1 MRFFVCKKVTFFV
14 KIASKKRVEMER
26 VLQKVKEAS
35 RVVANLNTGVKRKVL
50 NEMAD
55 SLEANKKE
63 IIKANEKDL
72 EYAKSANLS
81 SALIDRLLLN
91 EKRIKDMADSLRVIA
106 SLKDPVGRVI
116 EGWKL
121 DNGLR
126 IEKVKIP
133 IGVIGII
140 YESRPNVTSDAAG
153 LTFMSGNAC
162 ILKGGKEAFNSN
174 AVIIEILRDVLA
186 KNSLPEDIVS
196 LLPDYSRSGV
206 EWLIKQDKYVD
217 LIIPRGGEALIKFV
231 SENSKVPVVKH
242 DKGLCHV
249 YVHKDA
255 KLDEAVKIAVNAK
268 VQRPG
273 VCNAMETLLVDKGIA
288 SKFLPKIKEA
298 LENEGVELR
307 GCEITLEYIDINKA
321 TEEDWHTEYLDKI
334 LSIKVVEDVN
344 EAIEHIEK
352 YGSGHS
358 DSIVTENYSVAEE
371 FLNRVDSACVYVNA
385 STRFTD
391 GGVFGF
397 GAEVGI
403 STNKLHA
410 RGPMGIDDLTTYKY
424 KIYGN
429 GQVRE

>member
-1 MRFFVCKKVTFFV
+1 M
-14 KIASKKRVEMER
+14 IE

-35 RVVANLNTGVKRKVL
+35 RVVASLKGEVKRKVL
-50 NEMAD
+50 LQMAEEIQKNQEKII
-55 SLEANKKE
+55 SENKK
-63 IIKANEKDL
+63 DL
-72 EYAKSANLS
+72 DYAKKANLS
-81 SALIDRLLLN
+81 SALIDRLLLD
-91 EKRIKDMADSLRVIA
+91 EKRIKAMADAIRVVA

-116 EGWKL
+116 EGWTL
-121 DNGLR
+121 DNGLK

-140 YESRPNVTSDAAG
+140 YESRPNVTSDAAA

-162 ILKGGKEAFNSN
+162 ILKGGKEAMNSN
-174 AVIIEILRDVLA
+174 KIIIEILQNVLKA
-186 KNSLPEDIVS
+186 NNLPKEIISLI
-196 LLPDYSRSGV
+196 PDYSREGV
-206 EWLIKQDKYVD
+206 AKLIKEDKYID
-217 LIIPRGGEALIKFV
+217 LIIPRGGEKLIKYV

-242 DKGLCHV
+242 DKGLCHI

-255 KLDEAVKIAVNAK
+255 DIDEAVKISVNAK

-273 VCNAMETLLVDKGIA
+273 VCNAVETLLVDDE
-288 SKFLPKIKEA
+288 IKEEFLKKLKA
-298 LENEGVELR
+298 SMDKYNVELR
-307 GCEITLEYIDINKA
+307 GCEKTQEVIDVVKA
-321 TEEDWHTEYLDKI
+321 TQEDWHTEYLDLI
-334 LSIKVVEDVN
+334 LSIKVVDSLD
-344 EAIEHIEK
+344 EAIKHIQT

-358 DSIVTENYSVAEE
+358 DSIITNNYKASEE

>member
-1 MRFFVCKKVTFFV
+1 MEE
-14 KIASKKRVEMER
+14 ILKR
-26 VLQKVKEAS
+26 VKEAS
-35 RVVANLNTGVKRKVL
+35 RIVATLKSDIKRKVL

-55 SLEANKKE
+55 RLEKYNKEIIEANK
-63 IIKANEKDL
+63 KDL
-72 EYAKSANLS
+72 EYAKENNLS

-91 EKRIKDMADSLRVIA
+91 EKRVKSMADALRDIA
-106 SLKDPVGRVI
+106 KLKDPVGRVI
-116 EGWKL
+116 DGWKI
-121 DNGLR
+121 DNGLT

-153 LTFMSGNAC
+153 LCLMSGNAC

-174 AVIIEILRDVLA
+174 TVIIEILRDVLER
-186 KNSLPEDIVS
+186 NNLPADAIS
-196 LLPDYSRSGV
+196 ILPDYSRSGV

-217 LIIPRGGEALIKFV
+217 LIIPRGGEKLIKFV

-249 YVHKDA
+249 YVHKNADLE
-255 KLDEAVKIAVNAK
+255 KAVKISINAK

-273 VCNAMETLLVDKGIA
+273 VCNAMETLLVDRAVAGE
-288 SKFLPKIKEA
+288 FLPRIKE
-298 LENEGVELR
+298 EMEKNEVELR
-307 GCEITLEYIDINKA
+307 GCDIALEYIDIKPA

-334 LSIKVVEDVN
+334 LSIKVVDDIED
-344 EAIEHIEK
+344 AIEHIEK

-358 DSIVTENYSVAEE
+358 DAIVTENYSAAEE

-424 KIYGN
+424 RILGN
-429 GQVRE
+429 GQIRE

>member
-1 MRFFVCKKVTFFV
+1 
-14 KIASKKRVEMER
+14 MEEI
-26 VLQKVKEAS
+26 LKSVKEAS
-35 RVVANLNTGVKRKVL
+35 KVAATLKGETKRKLL
-50 NEMAD
+50 NEMANRLEKYKD
-55 SLEANKKE
+55 EIIEANK
-63 IIKANEKDL
+63 KDL

-81 SALIDRLLLN
+81 SALIDRLLLD
-91 EKRIKDMADSLRVIA
+91 EKRIKDMASSLRDIA
-106 SLKDPVGRVI
+106 KLKDPVGRVI
-116 EGWKL
+116 DGWRI
-121 DNGLR
+121 DNGLE
-126 IEKVKIP
+126 IQKVKIP

-153 LTFMSGNAC
+153 LCLMSGNAC
-162 ILKGGKEAFNSN
+162 ILKGGKEAFHSN
-174 AVIIEILRDVLA
+174 AVIIEILRWVLE
-186 KNSLPEDIVS
+186 KNKLPADIIT
-196 LLPDYSRSGV
+196 LLPDYSREGV

-217 LIIPRGGEALIKFV
+217 LIIPRGGEGLIRFV
-231 SENSKVPVVKH
+231 SENSKVPVIKH

-249 YVHKDA
+249 YIHKDA
-255 KLDEAVKIAVNAK
+255 DLKKGAKIALNAK
-268 VQRPG
+268 IQRPG
-273 VCNAMETLLVDKGIA
+273 VCNAMETLLVDRKVAGE
-288 SKFLPKIKEA
+288 FLPVIKEMM
-298 LENEGVELR
+298 ESEGVELR
-307 GCEITLEYIDINKA
+307 GCEITLEYIDIKPA

-334 LSIKVVEDVN
+334 LSIKIVDN
-344 EAIEHIEK
+344 LNDAIEHIEK

-358 DSIVTENYSVAEE
+358 DAIVTENLKAAEE

-424 KIYGN
+424 KILGD

>member
-1 MRFFVCKKVTFFV
+1 
-14 KIASKKRVEMER
+14 MESI
-26 VLQKVKEAS
+26 LKSVKEAS
-35 RVVANLNTGVKRKVL
+35 KVASQLNGGIKRKLL

-55 SLEANKKE
+55 RIEKYQNEIIEANKK
-63 IIKANEKDL
+63 DV
-72 EYAKSANLS
+72 EYAKNNNLS
-81 SALIDRLLLN
+81 SALIDRLILN
-91 EKRIKDMADSLRVIA
+91 EKRIKDMATSLRDIA
-106 SLKDPVGRVI
+106 KLKDPVGRI
-116 EGWKL
+116 IDGWKL
-121 DNGLR
+121 DNGLE
-126 IEKVKIP
+126 IQKVKIP

-153 LTFMSGNAC
+153 LCLMSGNAC

-174 AVIIEILRDVLA
+174 AVIIEILRDVLRR
-186 KNSLPEDIVS
+186 NNLPEDIIAI
-196 LLPDYSRSGV
+196 LPDYSRSGV
-206 EWLIKQDKYVD
+206 EWLIKQEKYVD
-217 LIIPRGGEALIKFV
+217 LIIPRGGENLIRFV

-255 KLDEAVKIAVNAK
+255 NLQKAAKIALNAK

-273 VCNAMETLLVDKGIA
+273 VCNAMETLLVDRDVAGE
-288 SKFLPKIKEA
+288 FLPVIKEMM
-298 LENEGVELR
+298 EREGVELR
-307 GCEITLEYIDINKA
+307 GCELTLEYIDIKRA

-334 LSIKVVEDVN
+334 LSIKIVDNLED
-344 EAIEHIEK
+344 AISHIEK
-352 YGSGHS
+352 YGSHHS
-358 DSIVTENYSVAEE
+358 DSIVTENLKAAEE

-424 KIYGN
+424 KIIGD
-429 GQVRE
+429 GQIRE

>member
-1 MRFFVCKKVTFFV
+1 
-14 KIASKKRVEMER
+14 MEEI
-26 VLQKVKEAS
+26 LKSVKEAS
-35 RVVANLNTGVKRKVL
+35 RVAATLNGRVKRKLL

-55 SLEANKKE
+55 RIEKYQNQIIEANK
-63 IIKANEKDL
+63 KDL
-72 EYAKSANLS
+72 EYAKEANLS
-81 SALIDRLLLN
+81 NALIDRLLLN
-91 EKRIKDMADSLRVIA
+91 EKRIKAMAESLRDIA
-106 SLKDPVGRVI
+106 KLKDPVGRVI
-116 EGWKL
+116 DGWKI
-121 DNGLR
+121 DNGLE
-126 IEKVKIP
+126 IQKVKIP

-153 LTFMSGNAC
+153 LCLMSGNAC
-162 ILKGGKEAFNSN
+162 ILKGGKEAFHSN
-174 AVIIEILRDVLA
+174 AVIIEILRWVLE
-186 KNSLPEDIVS
+186 KNKLPVDMIT

-217 LIIPRGGEALIKFV
+217 LIIPRGGEGLIKFV
-231 SENSKVPVVKH
+231 SENAKVPVVKH

-249 YVHKDA
+249 YIHEDA
-255 KLDEAVKIAVNAK
+255 DLKKGAKIALNAK

-273 VCNAMETLLVDKGIA
+273 VCNAMETLLVDRKIA
-288 SKFLPKIKEA
+288 GEFLPVIKEMM
-298 LENEGVELR
+298 ESEGVELR
-307 GCEITLEYIDINKA
+307 GCDITLEYIDIKPA

-334 LSIKVVEDVN
+334 LSIRVVDN
-344 EAIEHIEK
+344 FDDAIEHIEK

-358 DSIVTENYSVAEE
+358 DAIVTENYKAAEE

-424 KIYGN
+424 KILGD

>member
-1 MRFFVCKKVTFFV
+1 VKKSNTFYD
-14 KIASKKRVEMER
+14 KICLKKGEIMEEILKR
-26 VLQKVKEAS
+26 VKEAS
-35 RVVANLNTGVKRKVL
+35 RVVATLKSDIKRKVL
-50 NEMAD
+50 NEMANR
-55 SLEANKKE
+55 LEKYNKEIIEANK
-63 IIKANEKDL
+63 KDL
-72 EYAKSANLS
+72 EYAKENNLS
-81 SALIDRLLLN
+81 SALIDRLLLD
-91 EKRIKDMADSLRVIA
+91 EKRVKSMADALRDIA
-106 SLKDPVGRVI
+106 KLKDPVGKVI
-116 EGWKL
+116 DGWKI
-121 DNGLR
+121 DNGLT

-153 LTFMSGNAC
+153 LCLMSGNAC

-174 AVIIEILRDVLA
+174 SVIIEILRDVLER
-186 KNSLPEDIVS
+186 NNLPADAIS
-196 LLPDYSRSGV
+196 ILPDYSRAGV

-217 LIIPRGGEALIKFV
+217 LIIPRGGEKLIKFV

-249 YVHKDA
+249 YVHENADLEK
-255 KLDEAVKIAVNAK
+255 AVKIAINAK

-273 VCNAMETLLVDKGIA
+273 VCNAMETLLVDRSIA
-288 SKFLPKIKEA
+288 GEFLPKIKE
-298 LENEGVELR
+298 EMEKNEVELR
-307 GCEITLEYIDINKA
+307 GCDIALEYIDIKPA

-334 LSIKVVEDVN
+334 LSIRVVDNFED
-344 EAIEHIEK
+344 AIEHIEK

-358 DSIVTENYSVAEE
+358 DAIVTENYSAAEE

-424 KIYGN
+424 RILGN
-429 GQVRE
+429 GQIRE

>member
-1 MRFFVCKKVTFFV
+1 ME
-14 KIASKKRVEMER
+14 KI
-26 VLQKVKEAS
+26 LIKVKEAS
-35 RVVANLNTGVKRKVL
+35 RIISTLNGNIKRKIL
-50 NEMAD
+50 NEMAK
-55 SLEANKKE
+55 EIEKHANAIIKENKK
-63 IIKANEKDL
+63 DL
-72 EYAKSANLS
+72 KYAREANLS
-81 SALIDRLLLN
+81 SALIDRLLLD
-91 EKRIKDMADSLRVIA
+91 EKRVKAMADALREIA
-106 SLKDPVGRVI
+106 TLKDPVGKVVD
-116 EGWKL
+116 GWRL
-121 DNGLR
+121 DNGLE
-126 IEKVKIP
+126 IQKVKIP

-153 LTFMSGNAC
+153 LCFMSGNAC
-162 ILKGGKEAFNSN
+162 ILKGGKEAYNSN
-174 AVIIEILRDVLA
+174 NIIIEILRYVL
-186 KNSLPEDIVS
+186 KENNLPEDAIS
-196 LLPDYSRSGV
+196 ILPDYSRRGI

-217 LIIPRGGEALIKFV
+217 LIIPRGGEKLIKFV

-249 YVHKDA
+249 YIHKDA
-255 KLDEAVKIAVNAK
+255 QLDKAIKIAINAK

-273 VCNAMETLLVDKGIA
+273 VCNAMETLLVDKEIA
-288 SKFLPKIKEA
+288 SEFLPKIKE
-298 LENEGVELR
+298 EMEKNEVELR
-307 GCEITLEYIDINKA
+307 GCEITLEYIDIKSA

-334 LSIKVVEDVN
+334 LSIKIVDNYE

-358 DSIVTENYSVAEE
+358 DAIVTENYSVAED

-403 STNKLHA
+403 STNKLHT

-424 KIYGN
+424 KILGN

>member
-1 MRFFVCKKVTFFV
+1 M
-14 KIASKKRVEMER
+14 IE
-26 VLQKVKEAS
+26 VLQKVKNAS
-35 RVVANLNTGVKRKVL
+35 RDIANLQGNIKRKVL
-50 NEMAD
+50 KEMAD
-55 SLEANKKE
+55 AIENNKDKLIE
-63 IIKANEKDL
+63 ENKKDL
-72 EYAKSANLS
+72 EYAKNANLN

-91 EKRIKDMADSLRVIA
+91 EKRIKGMADALRDIA
-106 SLKDPVGRVI
+106 SLKDPVGKVI
-116 EGWKL
+116 EGWTL

-133 IGVIGII
+133 IGVVGII

-153 LTFMSGNAC
+153 LCFMSGNAC
-162 ILKGGKEAFNSN
+162 ILKGGKEAMHSN
-174 AVIIEILRDVLA
+174 IAIINILQDVLE
-186 KNSLPEDIVS
+186 KNNLPKEAVS
-196 LLPDYSRSGV
+196 LIPDYSRSGV

-217 LIIPRGGEALIKFV
+217 LIIPRGGEKLIKFV

-249 YVHKDA
+249 YIHKDA
-255 KLDEAVKIAVNAK
+255 KLDEALNIAYNAK

-273 VCNAMETLLVDKGIA
+273 VCNAMETLLVDEEIA
-288 SKFLPKIKEA
+288 NEFLPKFKEMMDKA
-298 LENEGVELR
+298 GVEIR
-307 GCEITLEYIDINKA
+307 GCQKTQKIIECTPA
-321 TEEDWHTEYLDKI
+321 TEEDWHTEYLDLI
-334 LSIKVVEDVN
+334 LSIKVVEN
-344 EAIEHIEK
+344 EKEAIDHIQT

-371 FLNRVDSACVYVNA
+371 FLNKVDSACVYVNA

>member
-1 MRFFVCKKVTFFV
+1 MTD
-14 KIASKKRVEMER
+14 

-35 RVVANLNTGVKRKVL
+35 RVTATLTADVKRKVL
-50 NEMAD
+50 NEMA
-55 SLEANKKE
+55 EALIENAAE
-63 IIKANEKDL
+63 IIEENKKDL
-72 EYAKSANLS
+72 EFAKSNNLS
-81 SALIDRLLLN
+81 SALIDRLLLD
-91 EKRIKDMADSLRVIA
+91 EKRVNSMAEALKDIA
-106 SLKDPVGRVI
+106 KLKDPVGKI
-116 EGWKL
+116 IDGWKL

-153 LTFMSGNAC
+153 LCFMSGNAC
-162 ILKGGKEAFNSN
+162 ILKGGKEAMHSN
-174 AVIIEILRDVLA
+174 ISIINILQNVLE
-186 KNSLPEDIVS
+186 KNSLPKEAVS
-196 LLPDYSRSGV
+196 LLPDYSREGV
-206 EWLIKQDKYVD
+206 YKLIQEDKYVD
-217 LIIPRGGEALIKFV
+217 LIIPRGGEKLIKFV

-242 DKGLCHV
+242 DKGLCHI

-255 KLDEAVKIAVNAK
+255 DIEEAVKICVNAK

-273 VCNAMETLLVDKGIA
+273 VCNAVETLLIDYDIKDKI
-288 SKFLPKIKEA
+288 LPELKKEM
-298 LENEGVELR
+298 EKEGVELR
-307 GCEITLEYIDINKA
+307 GCEKTLEVININKA
-321 TEEDWHTEYLDKI
+321 DEEDWNTEYLDKI
-334 LSIKVVEDVN
+334 LSIKIVGGVD

-358 DSIVTENYSVAEE
+358 DSIITENYTASEE

-391 GGVFGF
+391 GGEFGF

-429 GQVRE
+429 GQIRK

>member
-1 MRFFVCKKVTFFV
+1 MEE
-14 KIASKKRVEMER
+14 ILKR
-26 VLQKVKEAS
+26 VKEAS
-35 RVVANLNTGVKRKVL
+35 RIMATLKSDIKRKVL

-55 SLEANKKE
+55 RLEKYNKEIIEANK
-63 IIKANEKDL
+63 KDL
-72 EYAKSANLS
+72 EYAKENNLS

-91 EKRIKDMADSLRVIA
+91 EKRVKSMADALRDIA
-106 SLKDPVGRVI
+106 KLKDPVGRVI
-116 EGWKL
+116 DGWKI
-121 DNGLR
+121 DNGLT

-153 LTFMSGNAC
+153 LCLMSGNAC

-174 AVIIEILRDVLA
+174 TVIIEILRDVLER
-186 KNSLPEDIVS
+186 NNLPADAIS
-196 LLPDYSRSGV
+196 ILPDYSRSGV

-217 LIIPRGGEALIKFV
+217 LIIPRGGEKLIKFV

-249 YVHKDA
+249 YVHKNADLE
-255 KLDEAVKIAVNAK
+255 KAVKISINAK

-273 VCNAMETLLVDKGIA
+273 VCNAMETLLVDRAVAGE
-288 SKFLPKIKEA
+288 FLPKIKE
-298 LENEGVELR
+298 EMEKNEVELR
-307 GCEITLEYIDINKA
+307 GCDIVLEYIDIKPA

-334 LSIKVVEDVN
+334 LSIKVVDDLED
-344 EAIEHIEK
+344 AIEHIEK

-358 DSIVTENYSVAEE
+358 DAIVTENYSAAEE

-424 KIYGN
+424 RILGN
-429 GQVRE
+429 GQIRE

>member
-1 MRFFVCKKVTFFV
+1 M
-14 KIASKKRVEMER
+14 VE
-26 VLQKVKEAS
+26 VLQKVKQAS
-35 RVVANLNTGVKRKVL
+35 RVVATLKGDKKRKVL
-50 NEMAD
+50 REMAD
-55 SLEANKKE
+55 AIEANQAKLVE
-63 IIKANEKDL
+63 ENAKDL
-72 EYAKSANLS
+72 IFAEEAKLS

-91 EKRIKDMADSLRVIA
+91 EKRIKGMADALREIA
-106 SLKDPVGRVI
+106 SLKDPVGKIV
-116 EGWKL
+116 EGWPL

-133 IGVIGII
+133 IGVVGII

-153 LTFMSGNAC
+153 LCFMSGNAC
-162 ILKGGKEAFNSN
+162 ILKGGKEAMNSN
-174 AVIIEILRDVLA
+174 IAIIKILQNVLE
-186 KNSLPEDIVS
+186 KNELPKEAVS
-196 LLPDYSRSGV
+196 LIPDYSRSGV
-206 EWLIKQDKYVD
+206 EWLIGQDKYVD
-217 LIIPRGGEALIKFV
+217 LIIPRGGEKLIKFV

-242 DKGLCHV
+242 DKGLCHI

-255 KLDEAVKIAVNAK
+255 NIEEALNISYNAK

-273 VCNAMETLLVDKGIA
+273 VCNAVETLLVDENIA
-288 SKFLPKIKEA
+288 NEFLPKFKEIMDKA
-298 LENEGVELR
+298 KVELR
-307 GCEITLEYIDINKA
+307 GCEKTRKIIECKEA
-321 TEEDWHTEYLDKI
+321 TEEDWDTEYLDLI
-334 LSIKVVEDVN
+334 LSIKVVNNED
-344 EAIEHIEK
+344 EAIEHIST

-358 DSIVTENYSVAEE
+358 DSIITENYSAAEE
-371 FLNRVDSACVYVNA
+371 FLNKIDSACVYVNA

-429 GQVRE
+429 GQIRE

>member
-1 MRFFVCKKVTFFV
+1 
-14 KIASKKRVEMER
+14 MEEI
-26 VLQKVKEAS
+26 LKNVKEAS
-35 RVVANLNTGVKRKVL
+35 RVIATLKGETKRKVL

-55 SLEANKKE
+55 RLEKYASEIIEANK
-63 IIKANEKDL
+63 KDL
-72 EYAKSANLS
+72 EYAKENNLS

-91 EKRIKDMADSLRVIA
+91 ENRVKSMADALRDIA
-106 SLKDPVGRVI
+106 KLKDPVGKVI
-116 EGWKL
+116 DGWSI
-121 DNGLR
+121 DNGLQ
-126 IEKVKIP
+126 IQKVKIP

-153 LTFMSGNAC
+153 LCFMSGNAC
-162 ILKGGKEAFNSN
+162 ILKGGKEAYHSN
-174 AVIIEILRDVLA
+174 TVIIEILRYVLE
-186 KNSLPEDIVS
+186 KNHLPTDAVS
-196 LLPDYSRSGV
+196 ILPDYSRSGV

-217 LIIPRGGEALIKFV
+217 LIIPRGGEKLIKFV

-255 KLDEAVKIAVNAK
+255 DLKKAVKIAINAK

-273 VCNAMETLLVDKGIA
+273 VCNAMETLLVDRNIA
-288 SKFLPKIKEA
+288 GEFLPKIKE
-298 LENEGVELR
+298 EMEKNEVELR
-307 GCEITLEYIDINKA
+307 GCDITLEYIDIKPA
-321 TEEDWHTEYLDKI
+321 SEEDWHTEYLDKI
-334 LSIKVVEDVN
+334 LSIKVVDNLED
-344 EAIEHIEK
+344 AIEHIEK

-358 DSIVTENYSVAEE
+358 DSIVTENYSAAEE

-424 KIYGN
+424 KILGN

>member
-1 MRFFVCKKVTFFV
+1 M
-14 KIASKKRVEMER
+14 AMQE

-35 RVVANLNTGVKRKVL
+35 RIVSTLNGNVKRKVL
-50 NEMAD
+50 KDMANNLIEN
-55 SLEANKKE
+55 SQKIIEENKK
-63 IIKANEKDL
+63 DL
-72 EYAKSANLS
+72 AFAKENNLT
-81 SALIDRLLLN
+81 SALIDRLYLD
-91 EKRIKDMADSLRVIA
+91 EKRIESMAKALIDIA

-116 EGWKL
+116 EGWVL

-153 LTFMSGNAC
+153 LCFMSGNAC
-162 ILKGGKEAFNSN
+162 ILKGGKEAMHSN
-174 AVIIEILRDVLA
+174 IAIINILQEVLE
-186 KNSLPEDIVS
+186 KNNLPKFAVS
-196 LLPDYSRSGV
+196 LLPDYSREGV
-206 EWLIKQDKYVD
+206 YKLIQEDKYVD
-217 LIIPRGGEALIKFV
+217 LIIPRGGEKLIKFV

-242 DKGLCHV
+242 DKGLCHI
-249 YVHKDA
+249 YIHKDA
-255 KLDEAVKIAVNAK
+255 NIDEAVNISVNAK

-273 VCNAMETLLVDKGIA
+273 VCNALETLLVDKENAKIV
-288 SKFLPKIKEA
+288 LPLIKEA
-298 LENEGVELR
+298 MEKEGVELR
-307 GCEITLEYIDINKA
+307 GCEKTLEIIDIKKA
-321 TEEDWHTEYLDKI
+321 SEEDWDTEYLDKI
-334 LSIKVVEDVN
+334 LSIKVVEDLN
-344 EAIEHIEK
+344 EAIEHIQK
-352 YGSGHS
+352 HGSGHS
-358 DSIVTENYSVAEE
+358 DSIITENYSVAEE

-391 GGVFGF
+391 GGEFGF

>member
-1 MRFFVCKKVTFFV
+1 M
-14 KIASKKRVEMER
+14 IE
-26 VLQKVKEAS
+26 VLQKVKDAS
-35 RVVANLNTGVKRKVL
+35 KTVAMLNGKEKRDIL
-50 NEMAD
+50 NKMAD
-55 SLEANKKE
+55 NLEKYSNEIIEANKK
-63 IIKANEKDL
+63 DMD
-72 EYAKSANLS
+72 YAKENNLN
-81 SALIDRLLLN
+81 SALLDRLFLD
-91 EKRIKDMADSLRVIA
+91 EKRVTSMANALRDIA
-106 SLKDPVGRVI
+106 KLKNPVGRI
-116 EGWKL
+116 IDGWRL
-121 DNGLR
+121 DNGLE
-126 IEKVKIP
+126 IQKVKIP

-162 ILKGGKEAFNSN
+162 ILKGGKEAFHSN
-174 AVIIEILRDVLA
+174 RVIIEILRNTL
-186 KNSLPEDIVS
+186 KENNLPEDIVS

-206 EWLIKQDKYVD
+206 EWLIKQDKYLD
-217 LIIPRGGEALIKFV
+217 LIIPRGGESLIRFV

-242 DKGLCHV
+242 DKGLCHI

-255 KLDEAVKIAVNAK
+255 DIKKALKISINAK

-273 VCNAMETLLVDKGIA
+273 VCNALETLLVDRDIA
-288 SKFLPKIKEA
+288 AKFLPEIKE
-298 LENEGVELR
+298 EMQKNEVELR
-307 GCEITLEYIDINKA
+307 GCEITLEYIDINPA
-321 TEEDWHTEYLDKI
+321 SEEDWNTEYLDKI
-334 LSIKVVEDVN
+334 LSIKIVDNVN

-358 DSIVTENYSVAEE
+358 DSIITENFSVAEE

-391 GGVFGF
+391 GGEFGF

-424 KIYGN
+424 KILGN
-429 GQVRE
+429 GQIRK

>member
-1 MRFFVCKKVTFFV
+1 M
-14 KIASKKRVEMER
+14 IE
-26 VLQKVKEAS
+26 VLQKVKKSSKTVAMLKGKEKRDILYKMAS
-35 RVVANLNTGVKRKVL
+35 NLEKYYKT
-50 NEMAD
+50 
-55 SLEANKKE
+55 
-63 IIKANEKDL
+63 IIKANKKDM
-72 EYAKSANLS
+72 EYAKENNLN
-81 SALIDRLLLN
+81 SALLDRLFLD
-91 EKRIKDMADSLRVIA
+91 EKRVKSMADALRDIA
-106 SLKDPVGRVI
+106 ALKDPVGKIVD
-116 EGWKL
+116 GWRL
-121 DNGLR
+121 DNGLE
-126 IEKVKIP
+126 IQKVKIP

-162 ILKGGKEAFNSN
+162 ILKGGKEAYHSNS
-174 AVIIEILRDVLA
+174 VIIEILRETL
-186 KNSLPEDIVS
+186 KENSLPEDIVS

-217 LIIPRGGEALIKFV
+217 LIIPRGGEKLIKFV

-249 YVHKDA
+249 YVDKDA
-255 KLDEAVKIAVNAK
+255 DLDKALKISINSK

-273 VCNAMETLLVDKGIA
+273 VCNAMETLLVDKNIA
-288 SKFLPKIKEA
+288 GEFLPKIKE
-298 LENEGVELR
+298 EMQKNEVELR
-307 GCEITLEYIDINKA
+307 GCELTLEYIDINKA
-321 TEEDWHTEYLDKI
+321 SEEDWDKEYLDKI
-334 LSIKVVEDVN
+334 LSIKIVEDVN
-344 EAIEHIEK
+344 EAISHIEK

-358 DSIVTENYSVAEE
+358 DSIVTENLSVAEE
-371 FLNRVDSACVYVNA
+371 FLNRIDSACVYVNA

-424 KIYGN
+424 KIIGN
-429 GQVRE
+429 GQIR

>member
-1 MRFFVCKKVTFFV
+1 M
-14 KIASKKRVEMER
+14 IE

-35 RVVANLNTGVKRKVL
+35 RVVASLKGEVKRKVL
-50 NEMAD
+50 LQMAEEIQKNQEKII
-55 SLEANKKE
+55 SENKK
-63 IIKANEKDL
+63 DL
-72 EYAKSANLS
+72 DYAKKANLS
-81 SALIDRLLLN
+81 SALIDRLLLD
-91 EKRIKDMADSLRVIA
+91 EKRIKAMADAIRVVA

-116 EGWKL
+116 EGWTI
-121 DNGLR
+121 DNGLK

-140 YESRPNVTSDAAG
+140 YESRPNVTSDAAA

-162 ILKGGKEAFNSN
+162 ILKGGKEAMNSN
-174 AVIIEILRDVLA
+174 KIIIEILQNVLKA
-186 KNSLPEDIVS
+186 NNLPKEIISLI
-196 LLPDYSRSGV
+196 PDYSREGV
-206 EWLIKQDKYVD
+206 AKLIKEDKYID
-217 LIIPRGGEALIKFV
+217 LIIPRGGEKLIKYV

-242 DKGLCHV
+242 DKGLCHI

-255 KLDEAVKIAVNAK
+255 DIDEAVKISVNAK

-273 VCNAMETLLVDKGIA
+273 VCNAVETLLVDDE
-288 SKFLPKIKEA
+288 IKEEFLKKLKA
-298 LENEGVELR
+298 SMDKYNVELR
-307 GCEITLEYIDINKA
+307 GCEKTQEVIDVVKA
-321 TEEDWHTEYLDKI
+321 TQEDWHTEYLDLI
-334 LSIKVVEDVN
+334 LSIKVVDSLD
-344 EAIEHIEK
+344 EAIKHIQT

-358 DSIVTENYSVAEE
+358 DSIITNNYKASEE

>member
-1 MRFFVCKKVTFFV
+1 MQ
-14 KIASKKRVEMER
+14 KRGNEMEEI
-26 VLQKVKEAS
+26 LKSVKEAS
-35 RVVANLNTGVKRKVL
+35 RVAATLNGGTKRKLL

-55 SLEANKKE
+55 RIEKYKDEIIEANK
-63 IIKANEKDL
+63 KDL
-72 EYAKSANLS
+72 EYAKEANLS
-81 SALIDRLLLN
+81 SALIDRLLLD
-91 EKRIKDMADSLRVIA
+91 EKRIKAMANSLRDIA
-106 SLKDPVGRVI
+106 KLKDPVGKIVD
-116 EGWKL
+116 GWKI
-121 DNGLR
+121 DNGLE
-126 IEKVKIP
+126 IQKVKIP

-153 LTFMSGNAC
+153 LCLMSGNAC
-162 ILKGGKEAFNSN
+162 ILKGGKEAFHSN
-174 AVIIEILRDVLA
+174 AIIIEILRWVLE
-186 KNSLPEDIVS
+186 KNKLPADMIT
-196 LLPDYSRSGV
+196 LLPDYSREGV

-217 LIIPRGGEALIKFV
+217 LIIPRGGEGLIKFV
-231 SENSKVPVVKH
+231 SENAKVPVIKH

-249 YVHKDA
+249 YIHEDA
-255 KLDEAVKIAVNAK
+255 DLQKGAKIALNAK

-273 VCNAMETLLVDKGIA
+273 VCNAMETLLVDRKIA
-288 SKFLPKIKEA
+288 GEFLPVIKEMM
-298 LENEGVELR
+298 EKEGVELR
-307 GCEITLEYIDINKA
+307 GCELTLEYIDIKPA

-334 LSIKVVEDVN
+334 LSIRVVDN
-344 EAIEHIEK
+344 FDDAIEHIEK

-358 DSIVTENYSVAEE
+358 DAIVTENYKAAEE

-424 KIYGN
+424 KILGD

>member
-1 MRFFVCKKVTFFV
+1 
-14 KIASKKRVEMER
+14 MEN
-26 VLQKVKEAS
+26 VLQNVKEAS
-35 RVVANLNTGVKRKVL
+35 RIIAGLKGEEKRAVL
-50 NEMAD
+50 NEMAK
-55 SLEANKKE
+55 SLEKNVFEIIEENKK
-63 IIKANEKDL
+63 DM
-72 EYAKSANLS
+72 EYAKSINLN
-81 SALIDRLLLN
+81 SALMDRLFLD
-91 EKRIKDMADSLRVIA
+91 EKRIKSMADALRDIA
-106 SLKDPVGRVI
+106 KLKDPVGRVI
-116 EGWKL
+116 EGWKI
-121 DNGLR
+121 DNGLE
-126 IEKVKIP
+126 IQKVKIP

-153 LTFMSGNAC
+153 LCFMSGNAC
-162 ILKGGKEAFNSN
+162 ILKGGKEAYHSNSI
-174 AVIIEILRDVLA
+174 IIEILRFVLE
-186 KNSLPEDIVS
+186 KNLLPKDAVS
-196 LLPDYSRSGV
+196 LLPDYSRKGV

-217 LIIPRGGEALIKFV
+217 LIIPRGGEKLIKFV

-255 KLDEAVKIAVNAK
+255 NLQKAAEIAINAK

-273 VCNAMETLLVDKGIA
+273 VCNAMETLLVDRQIA
-288 SKFLPKIKEA
+288 GEFLPKIKE
-298 LENEGVELR
+298 EMQKNEVELR
-307 GCEITLEYIDINKA
+307 GCEITLEYIDIKPA
-321 TEEDWHTEYLDKI
+321 IEEDWNTEYLDKI
-334 LSIKVVEDVN
+334 LSIRVVDNIED
-344 EAIEHIEK
+344 AIEHIQK

-358 DSIVTENYSVAEE
+358 DAIVTENYSIAEE
-371 FLNRVDSACVYVNA
+371 FLNRIDSACVYVNA